1 MAKTTEEQRLK
12 LLQEYKKITG
22 ELAEL
27 EKERLKQEGVF
38 LTKKREE
45 LIELEKAAAI
55 QKDFVKAAERQ
66 AEINELINEKARIS
80 AQLQATN
87 SQNTQQQNDALQ
99 RQLTV
104 IDSQLARAQQNLD
117 KFNVATIKAATKG
130 IQDASKRAQIE
141 ADILQIQN
149 DIAAGNILPEDAEE
163 KLQLLTKAVEDL
175 VEMEKRLKN
184 IEKISKDAFGNIA
197 NFFGM
202 SNEFS
207 DKINELIGAFKGL
220 PFDEVMGRMG
230 TAFRE
235 TFNLTNLIGSVLKGL
250 FEQAVSVMNTQADI
264 AKATGLSKEFT
275 GSFLEAKK
283 VTDDLGLSGT
293 ILRDDI
299 LAAGQAFAENLPI
312 FTALPKQARTE
323 LIAMGA
329 QLTEVGADLDDMS
342 TAIMDLMAITGDGA
356 VGAAQQVMA
365 MNEEFVKFGITPKEA
380 MSNLSQMAPQF
391 AVLGRAGI
399 KSFVE
404 LTKKAKALNVEI
416 GEIVKIG
423 DLFDTFE
430 SAIPT
435 VMNLNAIVGKLTG
448 SFGSYFDAQA
458 LVMEQDVDKR
468 FEMLREGFDQAGVSV
483 QALAE
488 GTTAQRQSLKALAE
502 TMGGMEIDEFIK
514 AFEKSNSTQLKA
526 VDINQKLTDSI
537 KDATNFSD
545 MMAGVF
551 QFLMDSILEE
561 FGMTIQDVAHAI
573 KDFIIGVVLFV
584 KENAGLIKTFMIVIP
599 LLGTIANLVTILGPM
614 FAGMGAAA
622 AAGTAAAGGGFM
634 AMLAPIGL
642 VIGAIALII
651 TFAEEIGETI
661 KVLADAA
668 YYAVTKIVDAIL
680 YPIERV
686 LGILGDVAGGIKS
699 FFGFGD
705 DNAIG
710 INQRQES
717 ATFAENMVSMK
728 MMASG
733 GTVGRRGQVA
743 LVGEK
748 GPEIVALPPDSAVLS
763 NADSNKIASGIQ
775 GYADGTTTLKN
786 IVNQVN
792 TGRAGGGSS
801 GMASEIVNGLKPML
815 KEIAD
820 ATIQVAKNAGGDV
833 YFDGKKVGKVL
844 EPQMVR
850 ATERKMQKVLLGKA

>member
-12 LLQEYKKITG
+12 LLQEYKKVTG

-27 EKERLKQEGVF
+27 EKQRLKQEGVF
-38 LTKKREE
+38 LTRKREE
-45 LIELEKAAAI
+45 LVELERAAAI
-55 QKDFVKAAERQ
+55 QKDFVKSAEQ
-66 AEINELINEKARIS
+66 QKNISDLINQRLKITNDLFNNQSLLTDEAKKKMADQAASLDRQITS
-80 AQLQATN
+80 AQEKLE
-87 SQNTQQQNDALQ
+87 
-99 RQLTV
+99 
-104 IDSQLARAQQNLD
+104 
-117 KFNVATIKAATKG
+117 KFNAATVKAATKG
-130 IQDASKRAQIE
+130 IQDTTKRAQVE
-141 ADILQIQN
+141 AEILKIQQ
-149 DIAAGNILPEDAEE
+149 DIADGNILPEDAEE
-163 KLQLLTKAVEDL
+163 KLELLGKAVEDL
-175 VEMEKRLKN
+175 IEMEKRLKN
-184 IEKISKDAFGNIA
+184 VEKISKDAFGNIA

-207 DKINELIGAFKGL
+207 DKINELVGAFKGL
-220 PFDEVMGRMG
+220 PFGEVMGRMG

-250 FEQAVSVMNTQADI
+250 FEQAVSVMNTQAEI

-356 VGAAQQVMA
+356 VVAAQQVMA

-380 MSNLSQMAPQF
+380 MSNLAQMAPQF

-448 SFGSYFDAQA
+448 SFGNYFDAQA
-458 LVMEQDVDKR
+458 LVMEQDIDKR
-468 FEMLREGFDQAGVSV
+468 FDMLRQGFDQAGVSV

-488 GTTAQRQSLKALAE
+488 GTMAQRQSLKALAE
-502 TMGGMEIDEFIK
+502 TMGGMEVDEFIK

-537 KDATNFSD
+537 KDATNFAD

-614 FAGMGAAA
+614 FAAMGAASA
-622 AAGTAAAGGGFM
+622 TATATAGGGMM
-634 AMLAPIGL
+634 AMLGPIGL
-642 VIGAIALII
+642 IIGAITLLIVFFDDLKKGFSEFGSNLKE
-651 TFAEEIGETI
+651 TAGYIG
-661 KVLADAA
+661 D
-668 YYAVTKIVDAIL
+668 
-680 YPIERV
+680 
-686 LGILGDVAGGIKS
+686 
-699 FFGFGD
+699 FFGGMFGGD
-705 DNAIG
+705 DEKTLKIKKEIDQDTFVEPLGGTSG
-710 INQRQES
+710 I
-717 ATFAENMVSMK
+717 M
-728 MMASG
+728 MMANG
-733 GTVGRRGQVA
+733 GTVGSSGQIA
-743 LVGEK
+743 LVGEE
-748 GPEIVALPPDSAVLS
+748 GPEIVALPPNSAVLS
-763 NADSNKIASGIQ
+763 NTDSNRLASGVQ
-775 GYADGTTTLKN
+775 GYANGTTTLKN
-786 IVNQVN
+786 IV
-792 TGRAGGGSS
+792 
-801 GMASEIVNGLKPML
+801 SEINSSTTNNNNGVDMSEKIANALKPML

-833 YFDGKKVGKVL
+833 YFDGKKVGKIL

-850 ATERKMQKVLLGKA
+850 ATERKMQKVLLGK